1 MKLIL
6 AFEEIRDNDRG
17 LVGGKA
23 FALSRMA
30 RTGMNVPPG
39 LCVTTE
45 AYNDFVSSTGLQG
58 RICMEWG
65 RKRFEDMRWEEM
77 WDLSL
82 RIRNIFLNT
91 PMSAQLANALSGP
104 IASTLTGKRVVVRSS
119 APHEDSARASFAGL
133 HESYVNI
140 EGMDAIIERIKLV
153 WASLWSDR
161 AMLYRQELGL
171 DVEKSAMAVVI
182 QEIVVGERSGVIFGR
197 NPNDASQAV
206 IEAVYGLNQGLVD
219 GTVEPDKWILDRKTG
234 RIISH
239 FTAQREKAMA
249 TSHDGVSLQP
259 LLPEASQRPPLTP
272 EETGKVYELA
282 KTAETIFGAPQ
293 DMEWTLRQNTLYVLQ
308 SRPITTGP
316 VDQKDDQRPWY
327 LSLHRSFEN
336 LKTLRRKIE
345 DELLP
350 QMKDEALRLAN
361 QELAKLSDAEL
372 AEEIGRRTRIY
383 DQWSG
388 IYREHFIPMA
398 HGMRLFGE
406 FYNSAMHPSDPYEF
420 MSLLG
425 ASEMVSIKRNRMLE
439 GMASMIRQDEK
450 LAAQLT
456 SGESGRLPEAF
467 DTALEAFIDQFG
479 DLSCGAEQCTQGR
492 DSMINLLLEM
502 ATYRPPTER
511 FQRQD
516 FEALKQEFLT
526 QFSGGKKDYA
536 TELLDLGQASYRLR
550 DDDNIYI
557 GRIKGQVSRAADEG
571 RGRIEQRGGIHTK
584 DLEAAEIIRALEDPN
599 FVPERP
605 VRPDKDNAKAN
616 FKARQLVG
624 QPACPGIARGRAKV
638 ILAPSDL
645 MSFEAGEVFVCD
657 ALDPTMT
664 FVVPLA
670 AGIVE
675 RRGGMLIHGAI
686 IAREYGLPCVTGV
699 PKVTSFIRTGDQIT
713 VDGYLG
719 IVIVSSVS

>member
-6 AFEEIRDNDRG
+6 AFEEIRDNDRAV
-17 LVGGKA
+17 VGGKA

-30 RTGMNVPPG
+30 RSGMNVPPG
-39 LCVTTE
+39 LCVTTD

-82 RIRNIFLNT
+82 RIRNLFLNT
-91 PMSAQLANALSGP
+91 SISAELANALSGP
-104 IASTLTGKRVVVRSS
+104 LASTFSGKRVVVRSS

-133 HESYVNI
+133 HDSYVNI
-140 EGMDAIIERIKLV
+140 EGMDAILECIRLV

-182 QEIVVGERSGVIFGR
+182 QEIVAGERSGVIFGR

-249 TSHDGVSLQP
+249 PSHDGISLQP
-259 LLPEASQRPPLTP
+259 VLP
-272 EETGKVYELA
+272 
-282 KTAETIFGAPQ
+282 
-293 DMEWTLRQNTLYVLQ
+293 DLQ

-327 LSLHRSFEN
+327 LSLRRSFEN

-350 QMKDEALRLAN
+350 QMKGEALHLAN

-388 IYREHFIPMA
+388 IYREHFVPMA

-406 FYNSAMHPSDPYEF
+406 FYNSAIHPSDPYEF

-425 ASEMVSIKRNRMLE
+425 ASEMVSMKRNRMLE
-439 GMASMIRQDEK
+439 GMASMIRQDQE

-456 SGESGRLPEAF
+456 SGERGRLPEAF

-492 DSMINLLLEM
+492 DAMINLLLEM
-502 ATYRPPTER
+502 ATYGPPTER
-511 FQRQD
+511 FQRRE
-516 FEALKQEFLT
+516 FEALKQEFLSR
-526 QFSGGKKDYA
+526 FSGEKKDYA
-536 TELLDLGQASYRLR
+536 TELLDLGRASYRLR

-557 GRIKGQVSRAADEG
+557 GRIKGQVSRAVDEG
-571 RGRIEQRGGIHTK
+571 RGRIGQRGGIRTK
-584 DLEAAEIIRALEDPN
+584 DLDAAEIIRAVKDPD
-599 FVPERP
+599 FVPETSVP
-605 VRPDKDNAKAN
+605 LVKDKAN
-616 FKARQLVG
+616 LKARQLVG
-624 QPACPGIARGRAKV
+624 QPACPGIARGRARV
-638 ILAPSDL
+638 ILTPSDL
-645 MSFEAGEVFVCD
+645 MRFEAEEVLVCD

-699 PKVTSFIRTGDQIT
+699 PKVTSFVRTGDEIT